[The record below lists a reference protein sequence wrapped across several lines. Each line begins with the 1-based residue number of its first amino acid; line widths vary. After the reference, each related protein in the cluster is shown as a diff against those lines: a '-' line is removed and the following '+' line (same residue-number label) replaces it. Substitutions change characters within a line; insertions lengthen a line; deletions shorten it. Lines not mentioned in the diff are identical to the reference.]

1 MPELIMLVGLP
12 GTGKSTWVKSQGYFE
27 KPDWMVLSTDN
38 FIESCIIGTND
49 TYSAVF
55 PSLIRLA
62 ESNLLEGLDYAC
74 RARMNIVWDQTNLS
88 AASRAKKLSRI
99 PLCYKKTAR
108 VFPVPPNHSEWLN
121 SEERKG
127 KVIPDHVLASMQ
139 AVFEQPTIYEG
150 FDEIIT
156 PLSGKD
162 L

>member
-12 GTGKSTWVKSQGYFE
+12 GTGKSTWVKSHGYLE
-27 KPDWMVLSTDN
+27 NPNWTVLSTDN

-62 ESNLLEGLDYAC
+62 EKNLTEGLDYAC

-88 AASRAKKLSRI
+88 ASSRAKKLSRI

-127 KVIPDHVLASMQ
+127 KVIPDHVIASML

-162 L
+162 F